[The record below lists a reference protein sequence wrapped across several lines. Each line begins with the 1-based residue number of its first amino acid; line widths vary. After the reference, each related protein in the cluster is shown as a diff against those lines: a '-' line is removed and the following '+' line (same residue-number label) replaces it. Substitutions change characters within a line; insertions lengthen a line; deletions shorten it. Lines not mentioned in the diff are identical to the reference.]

1 MWSKTASAKREK
13 VAAAP
18 YAIVETDMQARSST
32 NANKAASATIAAG
45 VFIAR
50 GGKLA
55 VLEGDAAEAA
65 GRFGVRGPEAAK
77 RWYDSTPRKHVID
90 EAAGCDRLL
99 LMRDGALLDQTI
111 RSCCAKAPAST
122 IWPRLPCRIAVIEAA
137 AR

>member
-1 MWSKTASAKREK
+1 MWSEAASAKRDSRV

-18 YAIVETDMQARSST
+18 DAIVEADMQVRSSMS
-32 NANKAASATIAAG
+32 AHKAASATIAARWG
-45 VFIAR
+45 DALFR
-50 GGKLA
+50 G

-65 GRFGVRGPEAAK
+65 GRLESA
-77 RWYDSTPRKHVID
+77 DPRRRSAGTTRPKHVID
-90 EAAGCDRLL
+90 EGAGCDRLL
-99 LMRDGALLDQTI
+99 LMRDGALLDQST